1 MMQLILDLDSMADYQ
16 RFLRIK
22 SLPSYRFTGRQAE
35 FPDEYAER
43 LGLDPVAS
51 RAIEYEPLPALMD
64 FQTDIARLAITK
76 QKFGVFADCGLGK
89 TLILLEFARHAA
101 NVLPADRCVLIVS
114 PLMVID
120 QTLAE
125 CAKFYA
131 DSLPIDKVAAGS
143 LQTWLFAGDGRIGIT
158 NYEAMKEGIQ
168 PGRLGALI
176 LDESSLLKS
185 HYGKWGTRI
194 IKLGRGLDWKLCC
207 TGTPAPNDRIEYANH
222 AVFFDA
228 FPNVNSFLARYFV
241 NRGQTGE
248 RWELKPHAL
257 EPFYQAISHW
267 CIFVDNPATY
277 GWKDLDTSIIP
288 PIHIHHHHV
297 ELTKEQVDLT
307 MRKSGMLFPVR
318 TGGIASQASYA
329 SIAKG
334 WYRNEEVPTNKPQ
347 AILDLISA
355 APGESTIIWCLYN
368 KEQEILERWLPDAVS
383 LKGTTPHATRQ
394 AGVNAF
400 KAGDVKVLISK
411 PKILGLGLNLQV
423 ATQQI
428 FSGLQDSYE
437 AFYQAI
443 KRSNRIG
450 STRPLNV
457 RIPYTDLEEPGI
469 RNVLRKA
476 QCVNEDS
483 REQERIFRKVIQDN
497 GRPAPT
503 R

>member
-1 MMQLILDLDSMADYQ
+1 MMQITLDLNSMADYQ

-22 SLPSYRFTGRQAE
+22 SLPSYRFTGRQAA

-51 RAIEYEPLPALMD
+51 RTIEYEPLPALMD
-64 FQTDIARLAITK
+64 FQADIARLAITK

-101 NVLPADRCVLIVS
+101 NVLPPSRCVLIIS
-114 PLMVID
+114 PLMVIG

-125 CAKFYA
+125 CAKFYG
-131 DSLPIDKVAAGS
+131 DSLPIDRVAAGS
-143 LQTWLFAGDGRIGIT
+143 LQKWLFAGEGRIGIT
-158 NYEAMKEGIQ
+158 NYEAIKEGIQ

-194 IKLGRGLDWKLCC
+194 IRLGRGLDWKLCC

-257 EPFYQAISHW
+257 EPFYRAISHW
-267 CIFVDNPATY
+267 CIFVDNPAAY
-277 GWKDLDTSIIP
+277 GWNDLDTSIIP
-288 PIHIHHHHV
+288 PIHIHHHYV
-297 ELTKEQVDLT
+297 ELTQEQVALT
-307 MRKSGMLFPVR
+307 MKMSGALFPVK
-318 TGGIASQASYA
+318 TGGIASRASYA

-334 WYRNEEVPTNKPQ
+334 WYRDKEVPTNKPE
-347 AILDLISA
+347 AILELIRA
-355 APGESTIIWCLYN
+355 APGESIIVWCLYN

-383 LKGTTPHATRQ
+383 LKGTTAYETRQ
-394 AGVNAF
+394 AGINAF

-411 PKILGLGLNLQV
+411 PKILGLGLNLHV

-437 AFYQAI
+437 GFYQAI

-457 RIPYTDLEEPGI
+457 HIPYTDLEEPMI
-469 RNVLRKA
+469 RNVMRKA
-476 QCVNEDS
+476 AYVNEDS
-483 REQERIFRKVIQDN
+483 REQERIFRKVTQGN
-497 GRPAPT
+497 GRSTPS